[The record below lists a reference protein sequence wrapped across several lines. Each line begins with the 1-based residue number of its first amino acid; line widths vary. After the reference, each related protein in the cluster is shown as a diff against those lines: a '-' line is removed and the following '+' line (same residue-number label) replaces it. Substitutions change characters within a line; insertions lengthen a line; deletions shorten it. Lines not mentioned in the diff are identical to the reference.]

1 MRTLTWA
8 PTTPYGIDKA
18 GAGRFSGRVADVLL
32 WGDVVVIATSFGGV
46 WTISTGVTVLTGFE
60 TRSLSDGWDDP
71 DMSCLAHGPDDDR
84 QIYAGASRTL
94 YYLEL
99 VNAGGAQAGTLVVLP
114 LPFTPHMVFR
124 IVVDKSARG
133 IVIATGAGVWF
144 SAIPSNPVDVS
155 GYAWHQATGLP
166 GNKIAGLCAGDAGSV
181 HASVWGPGDDSSDE
195 YGLFRGT
202 FAGGA
207 LTFKRSK
214 LHWLDSVNEH
224 NMTRVSLSSCASS
237 PAVAYAGCS
246 DRDKNFRGVLKYD
259 AAADRWND
267 VLNASAFASAGR
279 TSQPGGQGTFNNV
292 IAVAPDSPD
301 RVALGW
307 QMGTFVLR
315 ESGWVMLDS
324 PTSHHDVHG
333 LCWAPTP
340 GGHDL
345 YIGSDGG
352 ILKVSGP
359 AKASPVFDDRLNTFL
374 PTLLFSHT
382 LRNQYTTIDVSPTV
396 DGLVSGGLQDN
407 GIKYL
412 KTAATTYTSWEHI
425 ERFDGGTNVFL
436 VNGILIC
443 RDFNASSAFRFAT
456 WNASTQAFDA
466 TVAIPIDVKVTDDP
480 RMEVC
485 ARVVAPHFRNS
496 AGELMH
502 AVSAAVQDEHAGGL
516 AKGTNIVV
524 GLFGNDALTKFHWSV
539 IGTTPSAVTAIGSY
553 SGDSVLLG
561 LDDGSLVTLNVA
573 GFLSHA
579 TTFLSK
585 ATLPALPS
593 GQFLQFELL
602 SSTLTFA
609 LFDGKRR
616 GVMLVDGGFQW
627 QTIPLPVSDLI
638 YSFAIDDHGATIYF
652 ATDTAVYEGAQI
664 ALSDGLH
671 PVGFNTAYAW
681 VDNSNG
687 LPARMHATH
696 LRLGRDVGTPYLYLA
711 TYGHAVY
718 RASTADN
725 DASWPNRILGSA
737 SASVTV
743 LFGVMQDGGGIE
755 IDPHSGKIIIVPPR
769 QPEEAAL
776 AALLTS
782 QRLAGSAKANAER
795 RAALEVVQ
803 RYAESEIK
811 GMR

>member
-1 MRTLTWA
+1 MHTLTWA
-8 PTTPYGIDKA
+8 PISPYGIDKA

-32 WGDVVVIATSFGGV
+32 WGDAVVIATSFGGV
-46 WTISTGVTVLTGFE
+46 WTISTDVTVLTGFE

-71 DMSCLAHGPDDDR
+71 DMACLAHGPDDDR

-94 YYLEL
+94 YYFEL
-99 VNAGGAQAGTLVVLP
+99 VNAGGAQAGTTVVLP
-114 LPFTPHMVFR
+114 LPFTPRTVSR
-124 IVVDKSARG
+124 IVVDKSARR
-133 IVIATGAGVWF
+133 IVIGTGAGVWF
-144 SAIPSNPVDVS
+144 STIPSNPADAG
-155 GYAWHQATGLP
+155 GYAWQQATGLP
-166 GNKIAGLCAGDAGSV
+166 GSKIGGLCAGDAGAV
-181 HASVWGPGDDSSDE
+181 HASVWGSGEDSSDA
-195 YGLFRGT
+195 YGIFRGT

-207 LTFKRSK
+207 LTFTRSG
-214 LHWLDSVNEH
+214 LHWLDGGSEH
-224 NMTRVSLSSCASS
+224 NMTRVSLGSCAGSLE
-237 PAVAYAGCS
+237 AAYAGCS
-246 DRDKNFRGVLKYD
+246 DKDKNFRGVLQYD

-267 VLNASAFASAGR
+267 VLNASAFASAAR

-292 IAVAPDSPD
+292 IAVAPDNAD
-301 RVALGW
+301 RVAFGW
-307 QMGTFVLR
+307 QMGTFVR
-315 ESGWVMLDS
+315 HESGWVMLDN
-324 PTSHHDVHG
+324 PMSHHDVHG
-333 LCWAPTP
+333 LCWQPVS

-382 LRNQYTTIDVSPTV
+382 LRNQYATIDVSPTV

-412 KTAATTYTSWEHI
+412 KTATSSYTSWEHI
-425 ERFDGGTNVFL
+425 QRFDGGTNVFL
-436 VNGILIC
+436 ANGILIC
-443 RDFNASSAFRFAT
+443 RDFNASSAFRFAK
-456 WNASTQAFDA
+456 WNVSAQAFDA
-466 TVAIPIDVKVTDDP
+466 TVAIPTDVKVTDDP

-502 AVSAAVQDEHAGGL
+502 AVCAAVQDEHAGGL

-573 GFLSHA
+573 GFLGHA
-579 TTFLSK
+579 ATFLSK
-585 ATLPALPS
+585 ATLPALPP

-609 LFDGKRR
+609 LFDGKTS
-616 GVMLVDGGFQW
+616 GAILVDAGHAW

-652 ATDTAVYEGAQI
+652 ATDTAVYQGAQI
-664 ALSDGLH
+664 ALSAGVH

-687 LPARMHATH
+687 LPSRMHATH
-696 LRLGRDVGTPYLYLA
+696 LRLGRDLGTPYLYLA

-718 RASTADN
+718 RASTADD

-737 SASVTV
+737 KAGVTV
-743 LFGVMQDGGGIE
+743 LFGVVQDGGGIE

-769 QPEEAAL
+769 QPEEAVL
-776 AALLTS
+776 AALFTS
-782 QRLAGSAKANAER
+782 QRLAGNAKASAER

-811 GMR
+811 ATR